1 MLSHP
6 LFLWKKPRRQYKE
19 LKYPSKIDT
28 QFSRVISVI
37 IKLMDNPFTH
47 HHVKKIMRQQLKALS
62 EIVAQANDLFYE
74 KNKTHDT
81 VIGIMDKSLRK
92 QGMNAD
98 AISVDCIPLNKK
110 IVFLLHDEKPKLVD
124 IAFGNKEGD
133 ISTSSQLQLDTLS
146 VNCVVEFMND
156 YFK

>member
-1 MLSHP
+1 
-6 LFLWKKPRRQYKE
+6 
-19 LKYPSKIDT
+19 
-28 QFSRVISVI
+28 
-37 IKLMDNPFTH
+37 
-47 HHVKKIMRQQLKALS
+47 MRQQLKALS